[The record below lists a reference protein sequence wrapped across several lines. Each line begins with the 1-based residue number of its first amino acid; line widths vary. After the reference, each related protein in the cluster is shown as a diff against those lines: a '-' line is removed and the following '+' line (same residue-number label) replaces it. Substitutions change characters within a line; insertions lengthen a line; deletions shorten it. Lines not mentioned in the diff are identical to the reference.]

1 MNLGMKFNKWY
12 DYFIVFILIT
22 KLIYAILLVI
32 HIYLKIKGRADDSLD
47 SKIVFY
53 KDNLEIVFIISMSIL
68 LIYLFYPRHIN
79 PPEIDTQSRLLLFL
93 YGIIILF
100 TLDWSKFIDESKFLT
115 YIKNKLNL

>member
-53 KDNLEIVFIISMSIL
+53 KDNLEIVFVISMSIL

-79 PPEIDTQSRLLLFL
+79 PPEVDAQSRLLLFL

-100 TLDWSKFIDESKFLT
+100 TLDLSKFIDESKFLT
-115 YIKNKLNL
+115 YIKDKFNL

>member
-1 MNLGMKFNKWY
+1 MNLGMKFNNWY
-12 DYFIVFILIT
+12 DYLILFILLI
-22 KLIYAILLVI
+22 KIIYAILLVI